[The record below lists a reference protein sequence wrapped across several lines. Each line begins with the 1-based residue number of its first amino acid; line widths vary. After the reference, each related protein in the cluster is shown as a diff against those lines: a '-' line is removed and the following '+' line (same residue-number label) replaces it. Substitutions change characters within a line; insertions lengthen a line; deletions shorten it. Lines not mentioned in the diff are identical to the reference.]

1 MSSDSELGSSGSGVR
16 PRHILPLAALL
27 ALLVAFFGLRGTV
40 LAVPVMVVDDAGA
53 DDEPGQKDLSFL
65 TIDYAPVTPG
75 TIDVSW
81 GWDDTVK
88 SGANTSDACTL
99 FDTDMDGDA
108 NYSLCITADGS
119 PLTFLSIR
127 LYACTADNRTDR
139 CAGPSEITTF
149 SSTGTASV
157 VPGSDPFGT
166 TGRAGND
173 CDADP
178 ACLSDDTV
186 ATAQVVLSD
195 FGGGSAKLLNICS
208 YPSRE
213 PNSDPSDCVIT
224 PDSGFL
230 TIVKVADPDDTTQF
244 TFNLGV
250 GQSSQDGSTSWIIE
264 GSGSQSLISFEADTG
279 YDLSEVIPAGW
290 DLTSAAC
297 EIQTAPPTL
306 TGTQTATGV
315 DDFEIQSGL
324 ETICT
329 FNDVQD
335 ASLTLAKLVT
345 NDNGGTAAAADWTL
359 TAAGPS
365 GFSGPGPSVSS
376 PAGFSAGTYDLSE
389 SGPGGY
395 TASDWVCAGGTQ
407 NDSDT
412 ITLAPGES
420 ATCTITNDDDAPSL
434 TLVKAI

>member
-127 LYACTADNRTDR
+127 LYECTADNRTDR
-139 CAGPSEITTF
+139 CSGPTEITTF

-178 ACLSDDTV
+178 ACLTDDAV
-186 ATAQVVLSD
+186 ATATIDLAD
-195 FGGGSAKLLNICS
+195 FGGATAKLLNICS
-208 YPSRE
+208 YPSQE

-244 TFNLGV
+244 TFNLGA
-250 GQSSQDGSTSWIIE
+250 GQQAQDGTTSWTIE
-264 GSGSQSLISFEADTG
+264 GSGSQSFISFAPGTG
-279 YDLSEVIPAGW
+279 YDLNEVIPAGW
-290 DLTSAAC
+290 NLTSASC
-297 EIQTAPPTL
+297 EIQSAVPTA
-306 TGTQTATGV
+306 TGTPTATGV
-315 DDFEIQSGL
+315 DDFAIQSGL

-329 FNDVQD
+329 FNNEKP
-335 ASLTLAKLVT
+335 ATLIVRKVVT
-345 NDNGGTAAAADWTL
+345 NDHGGTLQCPDFTFSVSIGLTTPFDGDCETCFGPIYEGDEIGYLPDDDKPSCDECVDGYNGGL
-359 TAAGPS
+359 T
-365 GFSGPGPSVSS
+365 
-376 PAGFSAGTYDLSE
+376 
-389 SGPGGY
+389 
-395 TASDWVCAGGTQ
+395 
-407 NDSDT
+407 
-412 ITLAPGES
+412 
-420 ATCTITNDDDAPSL
+420 
-434 TLVKAI
+434 